1 MFNSLFGFEKLPL
14 KKAGIV
20 CQQLNL
26 RLGPGKAT
34 VQVQKK
40 NKKSR
45 ERRLKASQKVHNKI
59 QNRM

>member
-1 MFNSLFGFEKLPL
+1 MFNTLFGFEKFPL

-40 NKKSR
+40 KEQRKKIKSFS
-45 ERRLKASQKVHNKI
+45 KST
-59 QNRM
+59 